1 MEEEKDKLV
10 SGNVV
15 INVTILDRKFKY
27 TIPQEDESL
36 IRNTIKGL
44 SEKLSD
50 FKLRKNFHDNQEL
63 LTVALVQTAVEKAR
77 LEAVLGDMRDSIQL
91 LDSQFEEYIEN
102 NVEQ

>member
-27 TIPQEDESL
+27 TVPQED
-36 IRNTIKGL
+36 RNTIKGL

-91 LDSQFEEYIEN
+91 LDSQLDEYIEN
-102 NVEQ
+102 NVE